1 MSNSGDHRPR
11 NWREQIKDIA
21 AGWLF
26 SDCPSLPSTVILPL
40 ENPDLHDPSTLEKH
54 LIDRVQARAV
64 TVGTYCGQRI
74 GVLTSK
80 FGSPAVAMVAETLAQ
95 FGVHNVVGL
104 GFCGGLSPSVA
115 SGDLLIPVGAVR
127 NEGTTPHYAPPIFPA
142 LPDRGIV
149 WTTDAIL
156 METSEAVREWSDLG
170 VMGVDMEC
178 AALFVVS
185 HLSGIKAAAVL
196 VVSDHPER
204 GELANSERVRVAH
217 DAGALA
223 VLDVAAALSA

>member
-1 MSNSGDHRPR
+1 M
-11 NWREQIKDIA
+11 
-21 AGWLF
+21 
-26 SDCPSLPSTVILPL
+26 
-40 ENPDLHDPSTLEKH
+40 
-54 LIDRVQARAV
+54 

-142 LPDRGIV
+142 LPDLGILSRLELRLQTTTPMRTHRGIV

-223 VLDVAAALSA
+223 VLDVAAALSADSP